1 MKKLLLIFGLVII
14 VFSIWVGVQ
23 AGVLETRLYLPLIQ
37 KWDGTATKTS
47 TPTMTPT
54 VTLTVTPVL
63 ITPSS
68 TPIIITPSSTPV
80 PQPAAVV
87 IVNIFYDGAGA
98 NEPDEYVEIR
108 NDGGTAA
115 QLFNWTLS
123 DESAHVF
130 TFPDFSFQPGQ
141 TCRIYTNENHPEWCG
156 FSYGSGAAIWNN
168 GGDCATLRDENGQ
181 LVDQYCYP

>member
-1 MKKLLLIFGLVII
+1 MKKLLSIFGLVIT
-14 VFSIWVGVQ
+14 VFSIWIGVR
-23 AGVLETRLYLPLIQ
+23 AGILEPRLYLPLIQ
-37 KWDGTATKTS
+37 KQYAMATNTP
-47 TPTMTPT
+47 TPTMTP
-54 VTLTVTPVL
+54 
-63 ITPSS
+63 SA
-68 TPIIITPSSTPV
+68 TPV

-87 IVNIFYDGAGA
+87 IVNVFYDGAGA

-130 TFPDFSFQPGQ
+130 SFPDFNLQPGQ

-168 GGDCATLRDENGQ
+168 GGDCATLRDGNGQ